1 MSLIQINTP
10 FNIDLEFEIAEFH
23 KRLLAYIIDFLLL
36 VFYLFCM
43 KELLY
48 TGLDLERSEVVGLDI
63 LIISMPMFLY
73 SLCTELWMKGQTVG
87 KKVLGIRV
95 ISLEG
100 GEPTFGQYLTRWIT
114 RVWEWPFLFGYMAY
128 STLSI
133 PIYTLITA
141 FLGVIV
147 VIIVAVNSKSQRLG
161 DMAANTAVVNTSTSF
176 TLADTVFMHV
186 TNTDYKVMFPE
197 VMRLSDRDINTVK
210 SVLNHAIKKG
220 NFDMCNRVAMKVQDV
235 LKINTNMYANDFLEK
250 LLEDYNYLAT
260 RE

>member
-48 TGLDLERSEVVGLDI
+48 SGFKLERDEVVGLDI
-63 LIISMPMFLY
+63 LVISMPMFLY

-100 GEPTFGQYLTRWIT
+100 GEPTFGQYLMRWIT
-114 RVWEWPFLFGYMAY
+114 RVWEWPFLFGYVAFNAIA
-128 STLSI
+128 I

-141 FLGVIV
+141 FLGIIV
-147 VIIVAVNSKSQRLG
+147 VIIVAVNGKNQRLG
-161 DMAANTAVVNTSTSF
+161 DMAANTAVVNTKTSF
-176 TLADTVFMHV
+176 TLADTVFMQV
-186 TNTDYKVMFPE
+186 NNTDYRVMFPD
-197 VMRLSDRDINTVK
+197 VMRLSDRDINTIK
-210 SVLNHAIKKG
+210 SVLSHAQKKG
-220 NFDMCNRVAMKVQDV
+220 NYDMCNRVAMKVQDV
-235 LKINTNMYANDFLEK
+235 LKINSDMYANDFLEK

>member
-36 VFYLFCM
+36 IFYLFSM

-48 TGLDLERSEVVGLDI
+48 SGLKLDRSEAVGLDI
-63 LIISMPMFLY
+63 LIVSMPMFLY
-73 SLCTELWMKGQTVG
+73 SLCAESWMKGQTVG
-87 KKVLGIRV
+87 KKILGIRI
-95 ISLEG
+95 ISLDG
-100 GEPTFGQYLTRWIT
+100 GEPTFGQYLIRWIT
-114 RVWEWPFLFGYMAY
+114 RAWEWPFFFGYVAFHEI
-128 STLSI
+128 TV

-147 VIIVAVNSKSQRLG
+147 VIIVAVNTKNQRLG
-161 DMAANTAVVNTSTSF
+161 DMAANTAVVNTKTSF
-176 TLADTVFMHV
+176 TLADTVFMNV
-186 TNTDYKVMFPE
+186 SNTGYKVMFPE
-197 VMRLSDRDINTVK
+197 VMRLSDRDINTIK
-210 SVLNHAIKKG
+210 SVLSHAIKKG

-235 LKINTNMYANDFLEK
+235 LKINSNMYANDFLEK